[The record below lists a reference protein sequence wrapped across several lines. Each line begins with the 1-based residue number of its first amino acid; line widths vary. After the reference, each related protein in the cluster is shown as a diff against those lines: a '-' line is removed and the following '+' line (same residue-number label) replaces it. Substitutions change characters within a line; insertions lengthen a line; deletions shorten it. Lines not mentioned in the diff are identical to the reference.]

1 MKKRGSKK
9 SPLALQNSY
18 FPTDCCIS
26 FVGDSPAHAVV
37 PTLFTAWQKNT
48 FIPPQHSGVSIESVS
63 YRTPSLTVR
72 PVRALPS
79 LPTVRNS

>member
-18 FPTDCCIS
+18 FQTDCFIS
-26 FVGDSPAHAVV
+26 FMRDSPAHAVV
-37 PTLFTAWQKNT
+37 PTPFTAWQKNT
-48 FIPPQHSGVSIESVS
+48 FIPPQHIGVSIESVS
-63 YRTPSLTVR
+63 YRTPSLTVH
-72 PVRALPS
+72 PVRALSS

>member
-9 SPLALQNSY
+9 SLPALQNSY

-26 FVGDSPAHAVV
+26 FVGNSPAHAVV
-37 PTLFTAWQKNT
+37 PTPFMAWQKNT
-48 FIPPQHSGVSIESVS
+48 LIPPRHIGVSIESVS

>member
-9 SPLALQNSY
+9 SLPALQNSY

-37 PTLFTAWQKNT
+37 PTPFTAWQKNT

-72 PVRALPS
+72 PVRALSS